1 MPESDPRPPIALR
14 RRTLNSS
21 CSRGAR
27 CGGVLL
33 IALVLTLAP
42 APASGEDRGGA
53 TGAAQFYT
61 LVEGDHEPNQLV
73 AHLGIGGADAFREVL
88 LWNPQLHNIYALS
101 PGARLRIPGLG
112 PRPAF
117 PAFETDYSKWKIIAS
132 HTSRFVGSPWERVTN
147 IIVSANAVNNFF
159 DNAAHPYIAPRDSLS
174 LTYLLGEISTRTGY
188 TWGKAIGFED
198 GELIEI
204 PAIGGGICQL
214 PSTVFPAAAKAGLD
228 IVQRTSHAYF
238 PYFYWGYPEGFG
250 FDATVAPP
258 WGPDLVIR
266 NLYDHPVRLFA
277 RVDPNA
283 QTLTIEVWAPP
294 QLIPF
299 HVEIDGPYLY
309 AAGKYIPT
317 AEAGWVWWSAQ
328 AVVSQ
333 KVWLDGGMWN
343 RPFWSTYKRDP
354 HW

>member
-1 MPESDPRPPIALR
+1 MTPFLA
-14 RRTLNSS
+14 
-21 CSRGAR
+21 RGAR
-27 CGGVLL
+27 WVSVVL
-33 IALVLTLAP
+33 IALALTLVP
-42 APASGEDRGGA
+42 APASAEERGGA
-53 TGAAQFYT
+53 AEAAVFYT
-61 LVEGDHEPNQLV
+61 LVAGDHESARLL
-73 AHLGIGGADAFREVL
+73 AHMGISGPDAFREVL
-88 LWNPQLHNIYALS
+88 LWNPQLHNIYALNA
-101 PGARLRIPGLG
+101 GTRLRVPGTG

-117 PAFETDYSKWKIIAS
+117 PAFETDYSKWKIIGS
-132 HTSRFVGSPWERVTN
+132 HMSRFVGSPRERVTN
-147 IIVSANAVNNFF
+147 IIVSANSVNNFF
-159 DNAAHPYIAPRDSLS
+159 DNAAHPYIGPRDSLS
-174 LTYLLGEISTRTGY
+174 LIYLLGEISTRTGY
-188 TWGKAIGFED
+188 AWGKAIGLENGQPID
-198 GELIEI
+198 I

-228 IVQRTSHAYF
+228 IVERTPHAYF
-238 PYFYWGYPEGFG
+238 PYYWWDYAEGFG

-277 RVDPNA
+277 RVDTKA

-294 QLIPF
+294 QLTPF

-309 AAGKYIPT
+309 AGDRYIPS
-317 AEAGWVWWSAQ
+317 AQAGWVWWSAR

-343 RPFWSTYKRDP
+343 RPFWSTYVRDP

>member
-1 MPESDPRPPIALR
+1 MESRSR
-14 RRTLNSS
+14 R
-21 CSRGAR
+21 AR
-27 CGGVLL
+27 CGGALL
-33 IALVLTLAP
+33 IALALALVP
-42 APASGEDRGGA
+42 APANGEDSGVA
-53 TGAAQFYT
+53 TGAAVFYT
-61 LVEGDHEPNQLV
+61 LVDGDHDPNQLL
-73 AHLGIGGADAFREVL
+73 AHLGIGGPDAFRELL
-88 LWNPQLHNIYALS
+88 LWNPQLHNIYALT
-101 PGARLRIPGLG
+101 PGTRLRVPGLG

-117 PAFETDYSKWKIIAS
+117 PAFETDYSKWKIISS

-147 IIVSANAVNNFF
+147 IIVSANSVNNFF

-174 LTYLLGEISTRTGY
+174 LIYLLGEISTRTGY

-198 GELIEI
+198 GQLIDI

-228 IVQRTSHAYF
+228 IVRRTAHAYF
-238 PYFYWGYPEGFG
+238 PYFYWDYAEGFG

-266 NLYDHPVRLFA
+266 NLYDYPVRLFA
-277 RVDPNA
+277 RVDTKT
-283 QTLTIEVWAPP
+283 QSLTIEVWAPP
-294 QLIPF
+294 QLTPF

-309 AAGKYIPT
+309 AGGKYIPT
-317 AEAGWVWWSAQ
+317 AEAGWVWWSAT

-354 HW
+354 HS

>member
-1 MPESDPRPPIALR
+1 MKPSLSR
-14 RRTLNSS
+14 R
-21 CSRGAR
+21 AR
-27 CGGVLL
+27 CGGALL
-33 IALVLTLAP
+33 IALALTLVP
-42 APASGEDRGGA
+42 APASGEDRGGV
-53 TGAAQFYT
+53 TGAAVFYT
-61 LVEGDHEPNQLV
+61 LVEGDHEPSQLL
-73 AHLGIGGADAFREVL
+73 AHLGIDGPDAFREL
-88 LWNPQLHNIYALS
+88 LMWNPQLHNIYALT
-101 PGARLRIPGLG
+101 PGTRLRVPGSG

-117 PAFETDYSKWKIIAS
+117 PAFETDYSKWKIIGS
-132 HTSRFVGSPWERVTN
+132 HTSRFVGSPSERVTN
-147 IIVSANAVNNFF
+147 IIVSANSVNNFF

-174 LTYLLGEISTRTGY
+174 LKYLLGEISTRTGY
-188 TWGKAIGFED
+188 TWGKAIGFEN

-228 IVQRTSHAYF
+228 IVERTSHAYF

-277 RVDPNA
+277 RVDTDA

-294 QLIPF
+294 QLQPF

-309 AAGKYIPT
+309 ADGKYIPT
-317 AEAGWVWWSAQ
+317 AEAGWVWWSAR

-333 KVWLDGGMWN
+333 KVWVDGGMWN
-343 RPFWSTYKRDP
+343 RPFWSAYKRDP

>member
-1 MPESDPRPPIALR
+1 M
-14 RRTLNSS
+14 
-21 CSRGAR
+21 
-27 CGGVLL
+27 
-33 IALVLTLAP
+33 
-42 APASGEDRGGA
+42 
-53 TGAAQFYT
+53 
-61 LVEGDHEPNQLV
+61 
-73 AHLGIGGADAFREVL
+73 L
-88 LWNPQLHNIYALS
+88 LWNPQLHNIYALG
-101 PGARLRIPGLG
+101 PGTRLRVPGLG

-117 PAFETDYSKWKIIAS
+117 PAFETDYSKWKIIGS

-147 IIVSANAVNNFF
+147 IIVSANSLNNFF

-174 LTYLLGEISTRTGY
+174 LIYVLGEISTRAGY
-188 TWGKAIGFED
+188 TWGKAIGFEN
-198 GELIEI
+198 GELIDI

-277 RVDPNA
+277 RVDTKA

-294 QLIPF
+294 ELKPF

-309 AAGKYIPT
+309 AAGKYIAT
-317 AEAGWVWWSAQ
+317 AQAGWVWWSAQ

-333 KVWLDGGMWN
+333 KVWVDGSMWN
-343 RPFWSTYKRDP
+343 RPFWSAYKRDP